1 MTELLQEVNLWNNN
15 GRHDKVY
22 NIYLYKKPLA
32 DKWTVEVAYGRRG
45 ASPTKLTKIEDAS
58 YFAANEMFRK
68 LYHEKTRGG
77 YHEFS
82 NRASWGK
89 PNSIKKS
96 FFTAY
101 VTELL
106 CNNIFNSQEYQKIKN
121 LMNSDDESFNLAVG
135 IITAKE
141 RKLWAPV

>member
-1 MTELLQEVNLWNNN
+1 MTELLKEVNLWNYK

-22 NIYLYKKPLA
+22 NIYLYKKPLT
-32 DKWTVEVAYGRRG
+32 DKWTVEVSYGRRG

-58 YFAANEMFRK
+58 YFSAYEMYCK
-68 LYHEKTRGG
+68 LYQEKTRGG
-77 YHEFS
+77 YDEFPDT
-82 NRASWGK
+82 ASWAK

-96 FFTAY
+96 FFTTY

-106 CNNIFNSQEYQKIKN
+106 GSNIFNSQEYQKIKS
-121 LMNSDDESFNLAVG
+121 LMNGDDESFNLAVG

-141 RKLWAPV
+141 LQYGC